1 MNCEVCFN
9 KFDSNSRKPL
19 ISIGCG
25 HTLCLVCLENLKVP
39 YCPFCRKYLHL
50 SKTVPNYT
58 VLNMLSTTQDTNLKF
73 KQKIEK
79 NLKEIEDSN
88 RKYHH
93 NYEKRY
99 EESKEKI
106 SILKRKINKK
116 TTDLMNKLLAN
127 QETLLDKLSQI
138 ESELNSKFEENFLLF
153 EQKNEISEFKDLNK
167 MDKEQLK
174 SYKSELDIMKND
186 IDARTTSLDELKLTY
201 YFQENEHVNFIDEN
215 LLGSLN
221 EHNDVK
227 QSPDRQ
233 IVKIIKSSPNLNNNY
248 YQDQTQPEA
257 RVFSLNHEH
266 PFEVVRETWTC
277 DGAKIYGSCKSSK
290 AGRIRYRLIIIRF
303 K

>member
-1 MNCEVCFN
+1 
-9 KFDSNSRKPL
+9 
-19 ISIGCG
+19 
-25 HTLCLVCLENLKVP
+25 
-39 YCPFCRKYLHL
+39 
-50 SKTVPNYT
+50 
-58 VLNMLSTTQDTNLKF
+58 MLSTTQDTNLKF

-257 RVFSLNHEH
+257 RIFSLNHEH